1 MIVLQ
6 EAKDPNKV
14 NDRLVSIIDA
24 LQRREF
30 MVLIVEPTGK
40 CNLKCSFC
48 DMHNDS
54 LDTESQK
61 FDMSNET
68 FEMLID
74 GLKKLPYKL
83 KSIQLHGYGEPL
95 LHKNIVHMAATLKM
109 YCESLRVITN
119 GTPLTLKMHTQL
131 EAAGV
136 DEIHISLDVA
146 DRENYLRIKK
156 VDLYDKVMRNIN
168 ALLPLYSQERGGGKN
183 SLFIKLALP
192 EKEYEGFWG
201 DSSVTRE
208 GFYLSLEKLKEFTKD
223 SKRVHLKIMRL
234 FSTYAQQVAFQDNKP
249 CEMPFYM
256 LKVKSSGEIDSCCAA
271 IFGELR
277 VGTIKDGL
285 DLHDNVAKIRHAH
298 LSGSVGNSIPM
309 CGTCSAKTAVDVS
322 SIKDKI
328 SQLI

>member
-6 EAKDPNKV
+6 EAKDSNKV
-14 NDRLVSIIDA
+14 NDRLTSIIDA
-24 LQRREF
+24 LQKRQF
-30 MVLIVEPTGK
+30 MVLIVEPTGR

-61 FDMSNET
+61 FDMSDDT
-68 FEMLID
+68 FAMLVE

-95 LHKNIVHMAATLKM
+95 LHKNIVQMAATLKN
-109 YCESLRVITN
+109 YSESLRVITN
-119 GTPLTLKMHTQL
+119 GTPLTPKMHKQL

-146 DRENYLRIKK
+146 DRENYLRVKK
-156 VDLYDKVMRNIN
+156 VDLYDKVMRNIK
-168 ALLPLYSQERGGGKN
+168 ALLPLYSIEGAN

-201 DSSVTRE
+201 NSSVTRE
-208 GFYLSLEKLKEFTKD
+208 GFDMSLEKLKEFVEN
-223 SKRVHLKIMRL
+223 SKRIHLKIMPL
-234 FSTYAQQVAFQDNKP
+234 FSTYAQQVVFQDQKP

-256 LKVKSSGEIDSCCAA
+256 LKVKASGEIDSCCAA

-277 VGTIKDGL
+277 AGHIKDGL
-285 DLHDNVAKIRHAH
+285 DLHDKVAEIRRAH
-298 LSGSVGNSIPM
+298 LSGSVGKLIPM

-322 SIKDKI
+322 SIKGKI
-328 SQLI
+328 DQLI